1 MLKDIGEMNLNIM
14 LYIIIMAVLISLA
27 ISIRIKNGI
36 IFKVIIRCVL
46 AVGFICAI
54 NYASSFLEND
64 ISIPLNLV
72 TTFTIA
78 ILNIPGIA
86 LVYIVKY
93 IIYPI

>member
-1 MLKDIGEMNLNIM
+1 MNLNIM
-14 LYIIIMAVLISLA
+14 LWIIIMAVLISLA

-36 IFKVIIRCVL
+36 IFKVFMRCVL
-46 AVGFICAI
+46 AVGFISLV
-54 NYASSFLEND
+54 NYGSSFLEND
-64 ISIPLNLV
+64 ITIPLNLV